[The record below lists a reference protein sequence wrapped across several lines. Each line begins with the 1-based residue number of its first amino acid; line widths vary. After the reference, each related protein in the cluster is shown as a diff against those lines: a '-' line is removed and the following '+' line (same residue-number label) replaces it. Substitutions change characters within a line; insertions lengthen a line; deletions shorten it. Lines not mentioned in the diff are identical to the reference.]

1 MSKAAGSS
9 LPSRDRLPLDGL
21 LVVSIEQAVAAPLCT
36 VRLADAGARVI
47 KIERPDGETARHY
60 DATVG
65 GISAYF
71 VWLNRGKES
80 AALDL
85 KAAEDLTLLHRL
97 VAKADVLVQNLAPG
111 AIDRLGLSADVL
123 AKEFPR
129 LISVHIV
136 GYGQDTP
143 YAHMRAYD
151 MLVQAESGICAVT
164 GAPDAPAKIGVSAA
178 DIATGMNAHAAVLE
192 ALVSRERT
200 GRGQAIEIAMFDGMA
215 DWMAVPLLHFEHAG
229 RETGRYGLAHASI
242 YPYRPYACRSGDA
255 VIVAIQQTSEW
266 SRFCT
271 EVLQRKDL
279 FADER
284 FATNAWRV
292 ANRDALDAEI
302 EPVFAGMEREEAIR
316 RLEAAQ
322 IAWARLTEVRDLG
335 AHPALRRTS
344 VRLPNG
350 SEVRVPLP
358 AGRREPWRETPS
370 VPAMGADTSRIRAEF
385 AAVAEATP

>member
-1 MSKAAGSS
+1 MFDGEEKTKAGTLA
-9 LPSRDRLPLDGL
+9 GL

-60 DATVG
+60 DSSVD

-85 KAAEDLTLLHRL
+85 KAEGDLALLHRL
-97 VAKADVLVQNLAPG
+97 VEKADIFVQNLAPG
-111 AIDRLGLSADVL
+111 AIDRLGLSKVAL
-123 AKEFPR
+123 AEKFPR

-136 GYGQDTP
+136 GYGLDTP
-143 YAHMRAYD
+143 YADMRAYD

-164 GAPDAPAKIGVSAA
+164 GSPDAPAKIGVSVA

-192 ALVSRERT
+192 ALLERERT
-200 GRGQAIEIAMFDGMA
+200 GRGQAIEVAMFDGMA
-215 DWMAVPLLHFEHAG
+215 DWMAVPLLHLEHAN
-229 RETGRYGLAHASI
+229 RETGRHGLAHASI
-242 YPYRPYACRSGDA
+242 HPYRPYVCRDGWS
-255 VIVAIQQTSEW
+255 VIVAIQQSSEW
-266 SRFCT
+266 RRFCV
-271 EVLQRKDL
+271 EVLQRTDL

-302 EPVFAGMEREEAIR
+302 EPIFASIDREEAIR
-316 RLEAAQ
+316 RLNVAQ
-322 IAWARLTEVRDLG
+322 IAWSRYTEVRDLTR
-335 AHPALRRTS
+335 HPALRCVS
-344 VRLPNG
+344 VQLPNG
-350 SEVRVPLP
+350 SEIRVPRP
-358 AGRREPWRETPS
+358 AGRQKLATCKPL
-370 VPAMGADTSRIRAEF
+370 VPEMGAHTDRIRHEF
-385 AAVAEATP
+385 GG